1 MYTLQGENNLFNVHL
16 IWSPVEG
23 NEDDLVD
30 LWEQE
35 KAQSGKDTC
44 VNAIR
49 LSGHLVREEEKYMGN

>member
-44 VNAIR
+44 GQM
-49 LSGHLVREEEKYMGN
+49 L